1 MSQTIDKKVASV
13 QRFFKN
19 ALPSVHP
26 IIYHPVSA
34 CEEYVKNQ
42 YIDLLFVFAQ
52 YECQNTE
59 EAFRFI
65 ERIMQGSKD
74 TLSVTEHIRRSLT
87 FDIAVLSE
95 WINQLKQNGL
105 SEMLMLDA
113 MLISFSNGVPTKNKL
128 TFLAQWCDML
138 DIDKNTLQKICRFAV
153 SIAELD
159 ERKPSLLTKN
169 CNENDPL
176 LRKILPCY
184 LDPFFDR
191 VTIVNDR
198 YIYLHS
204 RTKQKWKDI
213 NEFFNRKSD
222 TRIIDTLIIE
232 NVRFDSKNVFDNIGT
247 VILRD
252 CIFENVK
259 DDLVLGFKE
268 VGHVIIERCTFRN
281 TDRVMFFHTAD
292 TDAEISDCL
301 FENCHTAYRCGV
313 IIESG
318 NGNKIHFQRDVFRN
332 IINYSCSNYVAVI
345 SSYNNISAEDCTFID
360 CTVPNRNN
368 KSLFHSGTFKEK
380 NNTYTNCC
388 KLRS

>member
-1 MSQTIDKKVASV
+1 MTAHELAMKLIREVLTETGITATAGIGTNMYLAKIAMDIVAKHIPADK
-13 QRFFKN
+13 
-19 ALPSVHP
+19 
-26 IIYHPVSA
+26 
-34 CEEYVKNQ
+34 
-42 YIDLLFVFAQ
+42 D
-52 YECQNTE
+52 
-59 EAFRFI
+59 
-65 ERIMQGSKD
+65 
-74 TLSVTEHIRRSLT
+74 
-87 FDIAVLSE
+87 
-95 WINQLKQNGL
+95 
-105 SEMLMLDA
+105 
-113 MLISFSNGVPTKNKL
+113 GV
-128 TFLAQWCDML
+128 
-138 DIDKNTLQKICRFAV
+138 R
-153 SIAELD
+153 IAELD

-259 DDLVLGFKE
+259 DDLVLGFKK

-301 FENCHTAYRCGV
+301 FENCHTAFRCGV

-368 KSLFHSGTFKEK
+368 KSLFHSGTFKGK